1 MSMCAFRR
9 KTKKTVIS
17 APKVPS
23 RLFFFFDKLK
33 YEIRN
38 EVLIL
43 VSVLNLRHER

>member
-23 RLFFFFDKLK
+23 RLFFFDKLK

-43 VSVLNLRHER
+43 VSVLKLRHER

>member
-9 KTKKTVIS
+9 KTKKTGIS

-23 RLFFFFDKLK
+23 RLFFFLDKLK

-43 VSVLNLRHER
+43 VSELKLRYKR